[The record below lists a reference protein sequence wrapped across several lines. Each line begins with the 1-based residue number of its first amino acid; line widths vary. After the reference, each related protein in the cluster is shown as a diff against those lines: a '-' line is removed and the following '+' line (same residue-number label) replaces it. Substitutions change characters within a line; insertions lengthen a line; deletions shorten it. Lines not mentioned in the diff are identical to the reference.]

1 MKASV
6 PKLFFCPGSA
16 SYTPVTQ
23 GSRWRIASRQLRKP
37 TTPSALAFF
46 VVDRAPS
53 GFPFGCAVQNPI
65 TPFAQTLPTRP
76 LFPQNTAPQTLS
88 PTALTHCSHAP
99 KHSSLAAGK
108 SQDKAFHPQKKLGL
122 PQRKGKSVAA
132 KAHASRSKG
141 QFRRMAGHKAEA
153 RRGEARKWML
163 GAEQRQFRGRSK
175 EARARARQFS
185 AGKAPKRREGRRG
198 EQGKLGAKT
207 ENQPASPRDPQ
218 PAPESQQLLGR
229 FPPVC
234 CRDGAAAMP
243 R

>member
-23 GSRWRIASRQLRKP
+23 GSRWRVASRQLRKP

-65 TPFAQTLPTRP
+65 IPLTPTLPTRP

-108 SQDKAFHPQKKLGL
+108 SQDKAFHPQKKRGL
-122 PQRKGKSVAA
+122 PERKGKTEAA
-132 KAHASRSKG
+132 KAHASRRKG
-141 QFRRMAGHKAEA
+141 QFRRTAGHKA
-153 RRGEARKWML
+153 EARKWML
-163 GAEQRQFRGRSK
+163 GAEQRQF
-175 EARARARQFS
+175 S
-185 AGKAPKRREGRRG
+185 AGKAPKRREERRG
-198 EQGKLGAKT
+198 EHGKLGAKT

-234 CRDGAAAMP
+234 RRNGAAAMP

>member
-23 GSRWRIASRQLRKP
+23 GSRWRVASRQLRKP

-65 TPFAQTLPTRP
+65 TPLTPTLPTRP

-108 SQDKAFHPQKKLGL
+108 SQDKAFHPQKKRGL
-122 PQRKGKSVAA
+122 PERKGKTEAA
-132 KAHASRSKG
+132 KARASRRKG
-141 QFRRMAGHKAEA
+141 QFRRTAGHKAEA
-153 RRGEARKWML
+153 RKTNAGG
-163 GAEQRQFRGRSK
+163 GAAAIQREDQGSSGRSK
-175 EARARARQFS
+175 AFQRRK
-185 AGKAPKRREGRRG
+185 GTKAEGRAARRTG
-198 EQGKLGAKT
+198 EAGGKNRKSTSVSSRSA
-207 ENQPASPRDPQ
+207 ASTGKSAAPRSVPTGMS
-218 PAPESQQLLGR
+218 PGWRCSNA
-229 FPPVC
+229 
-234 CRDGAAAMP
+234 
-243 R
+243 